1 MANKNQELYYSKK
14 AWVSF
19 LKSKKRQRKV
29 DKRKKGL
36 AIHQFNMRKNARLKE
51 KYFKTSRV
59 LSKWKGNKKIQ
70 KPKKPEYSEKIKYL
84 LSIPE
89 VFSGTVSWYDEE
101 NLLLPKCFSLIEN
114 SKESFEFLRKLLF
127 TLHVNKVS
135 KITLDYSVCERI
147 DVDASI
153 CMDIIL
159 AEFIMFFE
167 KCGKL
172 GYRNE
177 VSIKLIEPIN
187 FENKENIKKVLF
199 SIGAYRNIKG
209 FKINYPD
216 IIDLPVITNNS
227 NDPNVW
233 SKSEVDLTNI
243 VEYIK
248 ECLKRLNRELT
259 IDAENEF
266 YKVIGEIMSN
276 ALEHSSLPFSY
287 AIGFFQETHNADEH
301 FGIFNFSIFNLGDTI
316 YKTFKNPN
324 CPNQRAVTEMNTLSY
339 NFTQRGFFKRA
350 TFEEET
356 LWTLYALQEGITCK
370 PKKRGNGS
378 IQYIENFFK
387 LKGDMLNDSISSM
400 VILSGNARI
409 VFDGTYQ
416 IVEKIKD
423 STDKKYK
430 FITFNESGEINEE
443 PNKKYVTFAP
453 NFFPGTLISARIL
466 IKFDNTDNTNINT
479 DGN

>member
-1 MANKNQELYYSKK
+1 MANKNQELYNSKK

-19 LKSKKRQRKV
+19 LKKKKRQRRVK
-29 DKRKKGL
+29 KTKKGF
-36 AIHQFNMRKNARLKE
+36 AIHQRNIGRNAKLKG

-59 LSKWKGNKKIQ
+59 VSSWKGNKIRQ
-70 KPKKPEYSEKIKYL
+70 KSKKPEYSEKINYL

-89 VFSGTVSWYDEE
+89 VFSSTVSWYDEE
-101 NLLLPKCFSLIEN
+101 NLLIPKCFSLIEN
-114 SKESFEFLRKLLF
+114 SEESFEFLKKLLF
-127 TLHVNKVS
+127 TLHINKVS
-135 KITLDYSVCERI
+135 KITLDYSVCQRI

-159 AEFIMFFE
+159 AEFIMYFK
-167 KCGKL
+167 KCGYA
-172 GYRNE
+172 GYRDE
-177 VSIKLIEPIN
+177 IAIKSIEPIN

-199 SIGAYRNIKG
+199 SIGAYRNLTG
-209 FKINYPD
+209 FKIDYPD
-216 IIDLPVITNNS
+216 VIDLPVIINNS
-227 NDPNVW
+227 TNPKVW
-233 SKSEVDLTNI
+233 GKSEVDLTNI

-248 ECLKRLNRELT
+248 KCLKRLNRELT

-276 ALEHSSLPFSY
+276 ALEHSTLPFSY
-287 AIGFFQETHNADEH
+287 AIGFFQETHNDDEH
-301 FGIFNFSIFNLGDTI
+301 FGIFNFSIFNYGDTI
-316 YKTFKNPN
+316 YQTFKNPD
-324 CPNQRAVTEMNTLSY
+324 CQNQKAVFEMNALSE
-339 NFTQRGFFKRA
+339 NFTQRGFFKSA
-350 TFEEET
+350 SFEEET

-400 VILSGNARI
+400 TILSGNTRI

-416 IVEKIKD
+416 IIEKVKD
-423 STDKKYK
+423 NPNRKYK

-443 PNKKYVTFAP
+443 PNKKFVTFAP

-466 IKFDNTDNTNINT
+466 IKDNINITT

>member
-1 MANKNQELYYSKK
+1 MRNKKTKLYNSRKS
-14 AWVSF
+14 WVSF
-19 LKSKKRQRKV
+19 LKSKKRQR
-29 DKRKKGL
+29 RIKKINNGL
-36 AIHQFNMRKNARLKE
+36 AIHKANMGRNARLKGR
-51 KYFKTSRV
+51 YSKTSRV
-59 LSKWKGNKKIQ
+59 LSKWSGNKKVQ

-89 VFSGTVSWYDEE
+89 IFSNQVSWYDEE
-101 NLLLPKCFSLIEN
+101 NLILPKCFSLSNE
-114 SKESFEFLRKLLF
+114 SSSQESFEFLKKLLY
-127 TLHVNKVS
+127 TLHINKVS
-135 KITLDYSVCERI
+135 KITLDYSICQRI

-159 AEFIMFFE
+159 AEFIMYFN
-167 KCGKL
+167 KCNLL
-172 GYRNE
+172 GYKNE
-177 VSIKLIEPIN
+177 ISIKTIQPIN
-187 FENKENIKKVLF
+187 FESKENIKKVLF
-199 SIGAYRNIKG
+199 SIGAYRNISG

-216 IIDLPVITNNS
+216 IIDLPVIVNNS
-227 NDPNVW
+227 RSSKVW

-248 ECLKRLNRELT
+248 KCLKRLNRVLT

-276 ALEHSSLPFSY
+276 ALEHSTLPFSY
-287 AIGFFQETHNADEH
+287 AIGFFQETHNDDEH
-301 FGIFNFSIFNLGDTI
+301 FGIFNFSIFNYGDTI
-316 YKTFKNPN
+316 YRTFKNPD
-324 CPNQRAVTEMNTLSY
+324 CQNQKAVTEMNALSE
-339 NFTQRGFFKRA
+339 NFTQKGFFKNA
-350 TFEEET
+350 SFEEET
-356 LWTLYALQEGITCK
+356 LWTLYALQEGVTCK

-387 LKGDMLNDSISSM
+387 LKGDMLNDDVSSM
-400 VILSGNARI
+400 TILSGNARI

-416 IVEKIKD
+416 IVDKVKD
-423 STDKKYK
+423 GTNRKYK

-443 PNKKYVTFAP
+443 PNKKFVTFAP

-466 IKFDNTDNTNINT
+466 IKFDNTNTNT

>member
-1 MANKNQELYYSKK
+1 MANKNQELYNSKK

-19 LKSKKRQRKV
+19 LKSKKRKRRI
-29 DKRKKGL
+29 DKRNRGL
-36 AIHQFNMRKNARLKE
+36 AIHKANMGKNARLKG
-51 KYFKTSRV
+51 YSKTSRV
-59 LSKWKGNKKIQ
+59 LSKWNGNKKVQ

-89 VFSGTVSWYDEE
+89 IFSNQVSWYDEE
-101 NLLLPKCFSLIEN
+101 NLMLPKCFSLSNEN
-114 SKESFEFLRKLLF
+114 SSQESFEFLKKLLY
-127 TLHVNKVS
+127 TLHINKVS
-135 KITLDYSVCERI
+135 KINLDYSVCQRI

-159 AEFIMFFE
+159 AEFIMYFN
-167 KCGKL
+167 KCNLL

-177 VSIKLIEPIN
+177 ISIKTIQPIN
-187 FENKENIKKVLF
+187 FEDKENIKKVLF
-199 SIGAYRNIKG
+199 SIGAYRNIAG

-216 IIDLPVITNNS
+216 IIDLPVIVNNS
-227 NDPNVW
+227 LSSKVW

-248 ECLKRLNRELT
+248 KCLKRLNRGLT

-276 ALEHSSLPFSY
+276 ALEHSTLPFSY
-287 AIGFFQETHNADEH
+287 AIGFFQETHNDDEH
-301 FGIFNFSIFNLGDTI
+301 FGIFNFSIFNYGDTI
-316 YKTFKNPN
+316 YQTFKNPG
-324 CPNQRAVTEMNTLSY
+324 CQNQKAVSEMNALSE
-339 NFTQRGFFKRA
+339 NFTQKGFFKSA
-350 TFEEET
+350 AFEEET
-356 LWTLYALQEGITCK
+356 LWTLYALQEGVTCK

-378 IQYIENFFK
+378 IQYVENFFK
-387 LKGDMLNDSISSM
+387 LKGDMLNDNISSM
-400 VILSGNARI
+400 TILSGNARI

-416 IVEKIKD
+416 IIEKVKD
-423 STDKKYK
+423 GTDRKYK

-443 PNKKYVTFAP
+443 PNKKFVTFAP

-466 IKFDNTDNTNINT
+466 IKFDNTNTNT

>member
-1 MANKNQELYYSKK
+1 MANKNQELYNSKK

-19 LKSKKRQRKV
+19 LKKANRKRQV
-29 DKRKKGL
+29 NKRKKGL
-36 AIHQFNMRKNARLKE
+36 AIHLRNMSVNAKLKG
-51 KYFKTSRV
+51 KYFKKSRI
-59 LSKWKGNKKIQ
+59 LTNWDKSKKIQ
-70 KPKKPEYSEKIKYL
+70 KHKKPEYSEKIKFL
-84 LSIPE
+84 LSVPE
-89 VFSGTVSWYDEE
+89 IFTNNKTSWYDEE
-101 NLLLPKCFSLIEN
+101 NLVLPKCFSLIEN
-114 SKESFEFLRKLLF
+114 SEESFEFLKKLLL
-127 TLHVNKVS
+127 TLHVNIVK
-135 KITLDYSVCERI
+135 KIILDYSVCERI

-159 AEFIMFFE
+159 GEFIIYFK
-167 KCGKL
+167 KCGRL
-172 GYRNE
+172 GYSNE
-177 VSIKLIEPIN
+177 INIKSIEPIN
-187 FENKENIKKVLF
+187 FQDKENIKKVLF
-199 SIGAYRNIKG
+199 SIGAYRNITG

-216 IIDLPVITNNS
+216 IIDFPVVISNS
-227 NDPNVW
+227 KDKNVW
-233 SKSEVDLTNI
+233 GKSEVDLTNI

-259 IDAENEF
+259 IDAEKEF

-276 ALEHSSLPFSY
+276 ALEHSTMPFSY
-287 AIGFFQETHNADEH
+287 AIGFFQETHNDDEH
-301 FGIFNFSIFNLGDTI
+301 FGIFNFSIFNFGDTI
-316 YKTFKNPN
+316 YQTFKNPE
-324 CPNQRAVTEMNTLSY
+324 CLNQKAVSEMNALSE
-339 NFTQRGFFKRA
+339 NFTQKGFFKSA
-350 TFEEET
+350 SFEEET

-400 VILSGNARI
+400 VILSGNSKI

-416 IVEKIKD
+416 IIEKVKD
-423 STDKKYK
+423 NTNKKYK

-443 PNKKYVTFAP
+443 PNKKFVTFAP

-466 IKFDNTDNTNINT
+466 IKFDNTNIDT